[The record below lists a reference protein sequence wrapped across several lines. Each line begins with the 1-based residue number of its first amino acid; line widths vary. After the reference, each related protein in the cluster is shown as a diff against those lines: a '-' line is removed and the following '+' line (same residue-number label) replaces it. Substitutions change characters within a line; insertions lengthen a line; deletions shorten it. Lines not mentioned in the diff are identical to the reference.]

1 MYFFTVFVWFSG
13 SLFADDEGGAVEEAT
28 DGQVDAVGDA
38 LQLGLGRIEQVLHPE
53 QAQAWNERV

>member
-1 MYFFTVFVWFSG
+1 MHFFTVFAWFSG

-38 LQLGLGRIEQVLHPE
+38 LQLGLGRIEKVLHPE